1 MARTPKN
8 PSQES
13 RVGLVTRN
21 VTLTTYEVTYLPNGQ
36 DTVCRTRETL
46 PLNDQL
52 ARREIR
58 KLYKEKG
65 FITAI
70 TKLNEESKLLGMTM
84 EVFIANAH
92 EIKMTEVENNESEV

>member
-46 PLNDQL
+46 ALNDQI

-58 KLYKEKG
+58 KLYKDKG

-70 TKLNEESKLLGMTM
+70 TKLSEESKLLGMTM
-84 EVFIANAH
+84 ETFIANAH
-92 EIKMTEVENNESEV
+92 EIKMTEVENNG

>member
-21 VTLTTYEVTYLPNGQ
+21 VTLTTYEVTYLPEGK

-46 PLNDQL
+46 PFNDQI

-58 KLYKEKG
+58 KLYKDKG
-65 FITAI
+65 FITAVNKI
-70 TKLNEESKLLGMTM
+70 SGQTKLLGMTM
-84 EVFIANAH
+84 ETFIANAH
-92 EIKMTEVENNESEV
+92 EIKMTEVENNG

>member
-8 PSQES
+8 ANQES

-21 VTLTTYEVTYLPNGQ
+21 VTLTAYEVTYLPEGQ

-58 KLYKEKG
+58 KMYKDKG

-70 TKLNEESKLLGMTM
+70 TKIGEESKLLGMTM
-84 EVFIANAH
+84 EFFIANAH
-92 EIKMTEVENNESEV
+92 EIKSVTEEINNG